1 MRHFESAPT
10 KKSAQKFFGIVIS
23 NYFYYFGQEITRSE
37 KIIEQDKNVQVRDF
51 RFRIRFE
58 RFLIDVD

>member
-1 MRHFESAPT
+1 MNL
-10 KKSAQKFFGIVIS
+10 KFFGIVIS

-37 KIIEQDKNVQVRDF
+37 KIIEQDRNVQARNF

-58 RFLIDVD
+58 RFLIDVY